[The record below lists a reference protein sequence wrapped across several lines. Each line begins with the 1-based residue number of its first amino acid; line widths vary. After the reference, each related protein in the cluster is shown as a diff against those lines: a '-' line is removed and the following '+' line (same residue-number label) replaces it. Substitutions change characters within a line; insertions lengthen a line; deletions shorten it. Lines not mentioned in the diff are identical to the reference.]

1 MHFLNF
7 TLFALLSRTRVL
19 CDSFQIEKVILFKN
33 KLAVPNIDIDI
44 VDQVCKKL
52 DRPILTCLFKIPE
65 GKKRR
70 MKHVNVAIC
79 WNAYSN
85 IGAPMYG

>member
-52 DRPILTCLFKIPE
+52 YRPILTCLFKIPE

-70 MKHVNVAIC
+70 MKHVNVAIR